1 MSVVPE
7 LTSRQQ
13 QVLRATVNHYI
24 ATAEP
29 VGSKVLVES
38 YPFGVSSATI
48 RNAMGVLERAG
59 LLYQPHTSAGRIPS
73 DSGYRLYVDQ
83 LILPAV
89 DLTHQLGQRLTQQ
102 LPWGEWSLEAMLR
115 GAAQILSSVSGCI
128 TLITLP
134 QSETV
139 RLRYLQV
146 LQVEAHRVLLILVTD
161 DYQTQSALLSVP
173 STALPAGDRLDREL
187 QILSNF
193 LNQQLQNRLLSEL
206 TQLDWEAL
214 GQELNRYA
222 DSVHQLLGELSRRL
236 QPPTATQILISGV
249 SELLRQPEFNQ
260 LQQVQALLEL
270 LEGTPEQ
277 IWPLVFDPE
286 QSEVH
291 LHIGAENPLGPMQ
304 TCSLVAAAYR
314 KGDRPIGSVG
324 LIGPTRMDYE
334 RAIAAVEA
342 TANYL
347 SQSFGNVIEP

>member
-29 VGSKVLVES
+29 VGSKALVES
-38 YPFGVSSATI
+38 YALGVSSATI
-48 RNAMGVLERAG
+48 RNTMGVLERAG
-59 LLYQPHTSAGRIPS
+59 LLFQPHTSAGRVPS

-83 LILPAV
+83 LILPAA
-89 DLTHQLGQRLTQQ
+89 DLMRQMGKQFSQQ
-102 LPWGEWSLEAMLR
+102 LPWGEWSVEALLR
-115 GAAQILSSVSGCI
+115 GAAQILASVSGCI

-146 LQVEAHRVLLILVTD
+146 LQVEPQRVLLILVTD
-161 DYQTQSALLSVP
+161 DYQSQSALLNLAQI
-173 STALPAGDRLDREL
+173 ALPPVDRLDREL

-193 LNQQLQNRLLSEL
+193 LNQQLQHRPLSDL
-206 TQLDWEAL
+206 TSLDWEAL

-222 DSVHQLLGELSRRL
+222 DSVQSLLIELSRRL
-236 QPPTATQILISGV
+236 QPPATTQLLISGV

-270 LEGTPEQ
+270 LEGNPEQ
-277 IWPLVFDPE
+277 VWPLVFDPRR
-286 QSEVH
+286 SKVS
-291 LHIGAENPLGPMQ
+291 LHIGAENPLEPMQ
-304 TCSLVAAAYR
+304 SCSLVAAAYR

-324 LIGPTRMDYE
+324 LIGPTRLDYE

-342 TANYL
+342 TAEYL
-347 SQSFGNVIEP
+347 SRAFGEVVEP